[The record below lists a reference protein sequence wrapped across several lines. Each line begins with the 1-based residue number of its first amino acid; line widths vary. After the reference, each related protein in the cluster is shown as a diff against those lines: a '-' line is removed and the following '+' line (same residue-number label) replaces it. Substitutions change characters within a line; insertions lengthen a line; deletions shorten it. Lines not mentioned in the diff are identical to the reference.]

1 MQLLE
6 KLVFVNQLLNTK
18 TAVWCYRKKTE
29 NGLTFKNM
37 QVLAYS
43 QAFCYYYLQ
52 KIYTAKVVFKIN
64 QTDKNQI
71 I

>member
-1 MQLLE
+1 LCE
-6 KLVFVNQLLNTK
+6 PVTKYEDSSLVLQK
-18 TAVWCYRKKTE
+18 KKTE

-37 QVLAYS
+37 QVLVYS